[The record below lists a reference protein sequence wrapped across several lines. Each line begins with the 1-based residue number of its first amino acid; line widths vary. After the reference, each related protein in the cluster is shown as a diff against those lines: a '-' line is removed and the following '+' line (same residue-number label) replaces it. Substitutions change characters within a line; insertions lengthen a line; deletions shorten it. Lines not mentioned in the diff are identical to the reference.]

1 MAIFETMQPFGD
13 FTDEKNSIQ
22 QVSIVEM
29 PPSAIRFAAQC
40 SQTIHCIAIRLNV
53 EYKKRRNRRGK
64 SGIEPKSFHRLI

>member
-29 PPSAIRFAAQC
+29 PPSAIRFSAQC
-40 SQTIHCIAIRLNV
+40 KCAEDSAVQVIYFFSQPNYPLYSHQA
-53 EYKKRRNRRGK
+53 ERRIQK
-64 SGIEPKSFHRLI
+64 EEK